1 MILREV
7 RFAAL
12 DFESAGTAPGLADE
26 PVQIGIASRENGQLR
41 ILLDSY
47 LKPTRP
53 VTWAAQSVHGI
64 GDRELASAPRFVDLW
79 PALKD
84 CLRDRWIV
92 AHGAGTERRFLRTFP
107 LHGFGP
113 WVDTLR
119 LARHFFPGCGSYALG
134 DLIGLFGLQSHLE
147 RPGFRWH
154 DAASDAAACLVLLEH
169 ILDTAGLWNEPVDL
183 FRELAGLGFKLATRE
198 SGKV

>member
-1 MILREV
+1 MTVREV

-26 PVQIGIASRENGQLR
+26 PVQIGIAGRENGELR
-41 ILLDSY
+41 ILLDSH

-64 GDRELASAPRFVDLW
+64 DDRALSSAPRFVDLW
-79 PALKD
+79 PALND

-92 AHGAGTERRFLRTFP
+92 AHGAGTERRFLRAFP

-119 LARHFFPGCGSYALG
+119 LARRFFPGCGSYALG
-134 DLIGLFGLQSHLE
+134 DLIGLFGLQSRLE

-169 ILDTAGLWNEPVDL
+169 ILDASGLWNEPVDL
-183 FRELAGLGFKLATRE
+183 FRQLAGPGFKLATRDL
-198 SGKV
+198 GRV